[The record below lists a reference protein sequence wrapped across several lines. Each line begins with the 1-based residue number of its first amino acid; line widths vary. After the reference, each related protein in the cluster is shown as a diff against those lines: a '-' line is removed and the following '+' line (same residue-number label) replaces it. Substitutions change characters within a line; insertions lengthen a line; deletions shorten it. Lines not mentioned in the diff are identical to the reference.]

1 MKRIFFIILILILLL
16 TTGCNTK
23 LDSKYSET
31 LADYENAT
39 IEFQHLDIT
48 FNRYIEKTN
57 DIAINPENL
66 ISTNIIKMNKN
77 NEPISIDLKDIDI
90 DELKKLKEDSSNINK
105 TSYEVSYKIS
115 KPYYFNDKNSAYV
128 FAIRQNI
135 DTFLGKR
142 YTFKKV
148 ENNWKIASI
157 DEKSS
162 KTKSEKD
169 AVINTDIDFDRYND
183 KEINYDK
190 SFSVISN

>member
-1 MKRIFFIILILILLL
+1 MKRIFFIILVLILLI
-16 TTGCNTK
+16 TTGCNTE
-23 LDSKYSET
+23 LDSKYSEI
-31 LADYENAT
+31 LADYENAA

-77 NEPISIDLKDIDI
+77 NEPISIDLKNI
-90 DELKKLKEDSSNINK
+90 DEDQLKELKENSSNINK

-148 ENNWKIASI
+148 ENNWKIANI

-169 AVINTDIDFDRYND
+169 AVINTDIDFHRYKD

-190 SFSVISN
+190 SFSDIIN